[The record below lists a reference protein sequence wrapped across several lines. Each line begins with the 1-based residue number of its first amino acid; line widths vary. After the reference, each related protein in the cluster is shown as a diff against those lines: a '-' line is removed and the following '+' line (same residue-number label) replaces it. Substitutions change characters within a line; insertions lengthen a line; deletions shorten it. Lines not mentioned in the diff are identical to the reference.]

1 MLDWLLLGLAFVFG
15 IGLTRTNV
23 CTVAAVRTH
32 ILERDTRALLC
43 ILVAASAAGAVLLG
57 LAWVWPQQIR
67 LPLDSSLPGWAL
79 LGGFFLGAG
88 ALLNGGCYLGSITY
102 LCRGNL
108 NFLFTLLGILS
119 GARFAATIFGMRLMP
134 AAAQPSA
141 RFYFSLL
148 GALGCLLVLLTGLWL
163 LAGRASSDKGS
174 VRSSRRM
181 GWVAALCGA
190 VAAVVFARHPN
201 WSYGT
206 LLEQLAVAD
215 HEMLEPVVLC
225 SALALFAGAVIG
237 ARHRWQLHAPTA
249 LASGRRFIGGIL
261 LSFGALLV
269 PGGNDT
275 LLLWTI
281 PGLASY
287 GFIAFGAMLLTIAA
301 GVLAERHFMQPSAQ
315 L

>member
-15 IGLTRTNV
+15 ISLTRTSV

-32 ILERDTRALLC
+32 ILERDTRSLLC

-67 LPLDSSLPGWAL
+67 LPLDNSLPGWAL
-79 LGGFFLGAG
+79 LGGFILGAG
-88 ALLNGGCYLGSITY
+88 ALINGGCYLGSITY

-108 NFLFTLLGILS
+108 NFLFTLLGILV
-119 GARFAATIFGMRLMP
+119 GAKFASAIFGMRLMP
-134 AAAQPSA
+134 AASQLSDRP
-141 RFYFSLL
+141 YFSLL
-148 GALGCLLVLLTGLWL
+148 GTLFCVLVLSTGLWL
-163 LAGRASSDKGS
+163 LVGRGSSQN
-174 VRSSRRM
+174 RSTRTSRRM
-181 GWVAALCGA
+181 GWAAALCGA
-190 VAAVVFARHPN
+190 IAAVVFARHPN

-215 HEMLEPVVLC
+215 HAMLEPVVLC

-237 ARHRWQLHAPTA
+237 ARHRWQWHAPTV

-261 LSFGALLV
+261 LSIGAMVV

-287 GFIAFGAMLLTIAA
+287 GLIAYGAMLLTIAA
-301 GVLAERHFMQPSAQ
+301 GVLAGRPFTGPAAPH
-315 L
+315 

>member
-15 IGLTRTNV
+15 IGLTRTSV
-23 CTVAAVRTH
+23 CTVAAVRAH
-32 ILERDTRALLC
+32 ILERDKRSLLC
-43 ILVAASAAGAVLLG
+43 ILVAASAAGTVLLG

-67 LPLDSSLPGWAL
+67 LPLDNSLPGWAL

-108 NFLFTLLGILS
+108 NFIFTLLGILT
-119 GARFAATIFGMRLMP
+119 GARFAAANFGMPLMP
-134 AAAQPSA
+134 AAAQLSG
-141 RFYFSLL
+141 RLYFSVL
-148 GALGCLLVLLTGLWL
+148 GALGCLLVLSTGLWL
-163 LAGRASSDKGS
+163 LVGRGSSDKTSG
-174 VRSSRRM
+174 RTTRRM
-181 GWVAALCGA
+181 GWAAALCGA

-206 LLEQLAVAD
+206 LLERLAVLD
-215 HEMLEPVVLC
+215 HAMLEPIVLC

-237 ARHRWQLHAPTA
+237 ARHRWQLHMPTT
-249 LASGRRFIGGIL
+249 LASGRRFFGGIL
-261 LSFGALLV
+261 LSIGALLV

-287 GFIAFGAMLLTIAA
+287 GFIAFGAMLLTIAG
-301 GVLAERHFMQPSAQ
+301 GVLVERHFMRAPTR

>member
-1 MLDWLLLGLAFVFG
+1 MLDWLLLGLAFIFG
-15 IGLTRTNV
+15 IGLTRTSV

-32 ILERDTRALLC
+32 VLERDTRSLLC

-67 LPLDSSLPGWAL
+67 LPLDSSLPGMAL
-79 LGGFFLGAG
+79 LGGFILGAG
-88 ALLNGGCYLGSITY
+88 ALINGGCYLGSITY

-108 NFLFTLLGILS
+108 NFLFTLLGILA
-119 GARFAATIFGMRLMP
+119 GARFASAIFGMRLMP
-134 AAAQPSA
+134 AGAQLPG
-141 RFYFSLL
+141 RLYFSIF
-148 GALGCLLVLLTGLWL
+148 GTLGCLLVLLTGWWL
-163 LAGRASSDKGS
+163 LTGRASSGKAS
-174 VRSSRRM
+174 ARASRRM
-181 GWVAALCGA
+181 GWAAALCGA
-190 VAAVVFARHPN
+190 VAAVIFARHPN

-215 HEMLEPVVLC
+215 HAMLEPVVLC
-225 SALALFAGAVIG
+225 SAFALFAGAVVG
-237 ARHRWQLHAPTA
+237 ARHRWQWHAPTA

-261 LSFGALLV
+261 LSIGALLV

-287 GFIAFGAMLLTIAA
+287 GFMAFGAMLLTITA
-301 GVLAERHFMQPSAQ
+301 GVLAERHFVRPPAPP
-315 L
+315 

>member
-15 IGLTRTNV
+15 IGLTRTSV

-32 ILERDTRALLC
+32 ILERDTRSLLC

-67 LPLDSSLPGWAL
+67 LPLDNSLPGWAL
-79 LGGFFLGAG
+79 LGGFILGAG

-108 NFLFTLLGILS
+108 NFLFTLLGILV
-119 GARFAATIFGMRLMP
+119 GARFAAAICGMRLIQ
-134 AAAQPSA
+134 AVAQPSA
-141 RFYFSLL
+141 RLYFSIL
-148 GALGCLLVLLTGLWL
+148 GTLGCLLVLSTGLWL
-163 LAGRASSDKGS
+163 LTGRAGGDK
-174 VRSSRRM
+174 RSARTSRRM
-181 GWVAALCGA
+181 GWAAALCGA
-190 VAAVVFARHPN
+190 VAAVIFARHPN

-215 HEMLEPVVLC
+215 HMMLEPVVLC

-237 ARHRWQLHAPTA
+237 ARHRWQWHPPTV
-249 LASGRRFIGGIL
+249 LASGRRFVGGIL
-261 LSFGALLV
+261 LSIGALLV

-301 GVLAERHFMQPSAQ
+301 GVLAERHFIRPSAP

>member
-15 IGLTRTNV
+15 IGLTRTSV

-32 ILERDTRALLC
+32 ILERDTRSLLC

-57 LAWVWPQQIR
+57 LACIWPQQIR
-67 LPLDSSLPGWAL
+67 LPYDNSLPGWAL
-79 LGGFFLGAG
+79 LGGFILGAG

-108 NFLFTLLGILS
+108 NFLFTLLGILV
-119 GARFAATIFGMRLMP
+119 GARFAAAIFGMRLVQ
-134 AAAQPSA
+134 AVAQPSA
-141 RFYFSLL
+141 RNYFSIL
-148 GALGCLLVLLTGLWL
+148 GTVGCLLVLVTGLWL
-163 LAGRASSDKGS
+163 LAGRASGGKVSARTG
-174 VRSSRRM
+174 RRM
-181 GWVAALCGA
+181 GWAAALCGA
-190 VAAVVFARHPN
+190 VAAVIFARHPN

-215 HEMLEPVVLC
+215 HMMLEPVVFC

-237 ARHRWQLHAPTA
+237 ARHRWQWHPPTA
-249 LASGRRFIGGIL
+249 LASARRFLGGIL
-261 LSFGALLV
+261 LSIGALLI

-275 LLLWTI
+275 LLLWAI

-301 GVLAERHFMQPSAQ
+301 GVLAERHFMRPSAP

>member
-15 IGLTRTNV
+15 IGLTRTSV

-32 ILERDTRALLC
+32 ILDRDARSLLY
-43 ILVAASAAGAVLLG
+43 ILVAASAAGVVLLG
-57 LAWVWPQQIR
+57 LACVWPQQIR
-67 LPLDSSLPGWAL
+67 LPLDNSLPGWAL
-79 LGGFFLGAG
+79 LGGFFLGSG

-108 NFLFTLLGILS
+108 NFLFTLLGILA
-119 GARFAATIFGMRLMP
+119 GARLSAAIFGMRLMP
-134 AAAQPSA
+134 AAAQLSG
-141 RFYFSLL
+141 RLYFSVL
-148 GALGCLLVLLTGLWL
+148 GAFGCLLVLSTGLWL
-163 LAGRASSDKGS
+163 LVDRNRNDRRAA
-174 VRSSRRM
+174 RTTRQM
-181 GWVAALCGA
+181 GLAAALCGA
-190 VAAVVFARHPN
+190 VAAVVSARHPN

-215 HEMLEPVVLC
+215 HMMLEPVVIC

-237 ARHRWQLHAPTA
+237 ARHRWQLHMPTA
-249 LASGRRFIGGIL
+249 LASARRFIGGIL
-261 LSFGALLV
+261 FSIGALLV

-287 GFIAFGAMLLTIAA
+287 GFMAFGAMLLTITA
-301 GVLAERHFMQPSAQ
+301 GVLAERHFVRPPAPP
-315 L
+315 

>member
-15 IGLTRTNV
+15 FGLTRTSV

-32 ILERDTRALLC
+32 ILERDTRSLLC

-57 LAWVWPQQIR
+57 FAWIWPQQIR
-67 LPLDSSLPGWAL
+67 LPLDSSVPGWAL
-79 LGGFFLGAG
+79 LGGFILGAG
-88 ALLNGGCYLGSITY
+88 ALINGGCYLGSITY

-108 NFLFTLLGILS
+108 NFLFTLFGIVA
-119 GARFAATIFGMRLMP
+119 GARFAAIMFGMRIMP
-134 AAAQPSA
+134 AAAQLSGRP
-141 RFYFSLL
+141 YFSAI
-148 GALGCLLVLLTGLWL
+148 GTLGCLLVLSTGLWL
-163 LAGRASSDKGS
+163 MASRARNDE
-174 VRSSRRM
+174 RFARISRRM
-181 GWVAALCGA
+181 GWAAAFCGA
-190 VAAVVFARHPN
+190 VAAVIFARHPN

-206 LLEQLAVAD
+206 LLEQLAAAD
-215 HEMLEPVVLC
+215 HAVLEPVVLC

-237 ARHRWQLHAPTA
+237 ARHRWHWHAPTV
-249 LASGRRFIGGIL
+249 LGSGRRFVGGIL
-261 LSFGALLV
+261 LSIGALLV

-287 GFIAFGAMLLTIAA
+287 GFIAFGAMLLTIAG
-301 GVLAERHFMQPSAQ
+301 GVLAERHFARPPAP